1 MTMKILLVSRIDNR
15 DALAFAKKVRTALKK
30 NGSDVVFD
38 NDTAGSLGCAGVPL
52 EGSRADVAIVIGGDG
67 TILRAI
73 QKMERPVP
81 VIGINWGEVGFLAD
95 LNLLKRWN
103 FKNTAIGIS
112 C

>member
-1 MTMKILLVSRIDNR
+1 MKILLVSRVDNR
-15 DALAFAKKVRTALKK
+15 DALVFAENIRTVLKK

-38 NDTAGSLGCAGVPL
+38 TDTAESLGYAGLPL
-52 EGSRADVAIVIGGDG
+52 EDARADVVIVIGGDG

-81 VIGINWGEVGFLAD
+81 VIGVNWGEVGFLAD
-95 LNLLKRWN
+95 LEPAEALE
-103 FKNTAIGIS
+103 FITNTAIGIF